1 MDSVSWHDV
10 VVSGYTVPF
19 MRAHTYDKKVAL
31 LLDNRFGMA
40 LTARRAESVVPF
52 VAHAIAIALG
62 HQAHPTS
69 DTPLPLYPIPR
80 RIEPQRVVYF
90 KD

>member
-1 MDSVSWHDV
+1 MDSVSWHEV
-10 VVSGYTVPF
+10 VVSGYSVPF
-19 MRAHTYDKKVAL
+19 LRAHTYDKKVAL

-40 LTARRAESVVPF
+40 VSTTRAESVVPF

-62 HQAHPTS
+62 HQAHPTAN
-69 DTPLPLYPIPR
+69 TLLPLHPIPP
-80 RIEPQRVVYF
+80 RIEPQRVVCF